1 MKEELTEIA
10 EGLSKYVFRNSDKLL
25 IPNQVIVKALEE
37 AFKKG
42 KESTIKSKEGKKND
56 WLRTKN
62 CR

>member
-56 WLRTKN
+56 
-62 CR
+62 